1 MFTYGDAFFFE
12 MLCGCKK
19 DVMTLPKTLK
29 QEGERVLELMHQK
42 VQEGILFSL
51 YVSCMLFISAMRLS
65 LWYGT

>member
-1 MFTYGDAFFFE
+1 
-12 MLCGCKK
+12 MLFSLKCCVVVKK

-65 LWYGT
+65 LWYGNLS

>member
-1 MFTYGDAFFFE
+1 
-12 MLCGCKK
+12 MLFSLKFCVVVKK

-65 LWYGT
+65 LWYGNLS

>member
-1 MFTYGDAFFFE
+1 
-12 MLCGCKK
+12 MLFSLKCCVVVKK

-65 LWYGT
+65 LWYANLS